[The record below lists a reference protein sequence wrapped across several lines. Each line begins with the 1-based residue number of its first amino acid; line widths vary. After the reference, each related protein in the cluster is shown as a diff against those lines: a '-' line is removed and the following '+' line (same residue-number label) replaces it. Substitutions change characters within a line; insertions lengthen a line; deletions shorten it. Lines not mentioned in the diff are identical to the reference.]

1 MGTTAW
7 HYDKGVWSDTTLTW
21 KSNDEWGWREE
32 LRANGYEPDPAIRL
46 GDLDADTFA
55 AETYAQKDGKGY
67 AVIVTIGE
75 GGEVVTVDGLP
86 SLVRLLGELAPTIS
100 HISELTGGATN
111 LMEREYARLR
121 KLGYPHDVADEASR
135 TFAEELAAADDDEDA
150 G

>member
-7 HYDKGVWSDTTLTW
+7 HYDRGVWSETTLTW

-55 AETYAQKDGKGY
+55 AETYSAKEGNGY
-67 AVIVTIGE
+67 AVVLTIGE
-75 GGEVVTVDGLP
+75 GGEVITVDGLP
-86 SLVRLLGELAPTIS
+86 SLVGLLDELAPTIARV
-100 HISELTGGATN
+100 SELSGGATSV
-111 LMEREYARLR
+111 LEREYARLR

-135 TFAEELAAADDDEDA
+135 TFADELADAEDDSPEA
-150 G
+150 